1 LGVLKF
7 FLNLANP
14 KKSNSLSATCNIDE
28 RLLIRQI
35 KDGHQPSFRLLFDS
49 YYRVLH
55 AYALKFV
62 DSDYANDIVQDLFST
77 IWFKRSDLNIN
88 TSLHNYLFTGIR
100 NNCLQ
105 TLEKQKVRSRYQKD
119 KESQLVA
126 DELNH
131 FHSEASQSL
140 LEIELQNKI
149 EEAISN
155 LPEQCQKVF
164 RLSRIDR
171 VKNIEIAERLD
182 ISPKTVEKHLSKAL
196 KIMREELK
204 DYLPFLIL
212 FLK

>member
-1 LGVLKF
+1 M
-7 FLNLANP
+7 
-14 KKSNSLSATCNIDE
+14 SATCNIDE

>member
-1 LGVLKF
+1 M
-7 FLNLANP
+7 
-14 KKSNSLSATCNIDE
+14 SATCKIDE
-28 RLLIRQI
+28 QLLIKQI

-49 YYRVLH
+49 YYRILH

-62 DSDYANDIVQDLFST
+62 DSDYANDVVQDLFSK
-77 IWFKRSDLNIN
+77 IWDKRNELSIK

-105 TLEKQKVRSRYQKD
+105 ILEKQKVRNRYKQD
-119 KESQLVA
+119 KEKQLA
-126 DELNH
+126 IDELHH

-149 EEAISN
+149 EEAIAK

-164 RLSRIDR
+164 RMSRIKLVR
-171 VKNIEIAERLD
+171 NIEIAEQLQ

-204 DYLPFLIL
+204 DYLPFLL
-212 FLK
+212 LLLK